1 MTVEELERFVG
12 LKVAV
17 YAGKGPRNS
26 FETQISIEG
35 KLQQH
40 PKARDSFRVVVN
52 DGIYA
57 YFRANEVSNE
67 IAIAELLGRP
77 NHETKSGCKA
87 VLCITGRAL

>member
-1 MTVEELERFVG
+1 MTRQELERFVG

-35 KLQQH
+35 KLEQH
-40 PKARDSFRVVVN
+40 PTNRDSFRVVVN

-57 YFRANEVSNE
+57 YFKANEVSNE
-67 IAIAELLGRP
+67 IAIAALFGKP
-77 NHETKSGCKA
+77 NHETRSGCKA